1 MSIKSIANII
11 NDTLNEYESPEEV
24 GEIFCIGNFVHS
36 ESRKCDGLMAD
47 AAAILEE
54 YGWQGDFAHGSFI

>member
-1 MSIKSIANII
+1 MSIKYIANII

-24 GEIFCIGNFVHS
+24 DEIFYIGNFAHS
-36 ESRKCDGLMAD
+36 ESRKCDGLMAG

-54 YGWQGDFAHGSFI
+54 YG